1 MSEEVGG
8 FLSSFFVGQQSLE
21 EDHEKQKAQRKADVL
36 AGKPRNVT
44 QEAIDNVLRVRQIR
58 RYYADLEHMV
68 RWELG
73 MPDLWTEIT
82 EERDRLTEE
91 RALLKQKQEEQER
104 IARLKREHKLNMIKQ
119 YSWIAVALVT
129 AIVFTIGNIWAL
141 QELVELDRARRWGY

>member
-1 MSEEVGG
+1 MGG

-21 EDHEKQKAQRKADVL
+21 EEHEKQKVQRKADVL

-44 QEAIDNVLRVRQIR
+44 QEAIDNVMRVRQIR

-104 IARLKREHKLNMIKQ
+104 IAKLKKEHKLNMIRQ
-119 YSWIAVALVT
+119 YSWIAAALVG
-129 AIVFTIGNIWAL
+129 AIVFTIGNIWAI
-141 QELVELDRARRWGY
+141 QELVELDRLRRWGY

>member
-1 MSEEVGG
+1 
-8 FLSSFFVGQQSLE
+8 LSSFFVGQQTLE
-21 EDHEKQKAQRKADVL
+21 EEHEKQKVQRKADVL

-44 QEAIDNVLRVRQIR
+44 QEAIDNVMRVRQIR

-91 RALLKQKQEEQER
+91 RELLKKKQDELER
-104 IARLKREHKLNMIKQ
+104 IATLKRKYQLQLIEE
-119 YSWIAVALVT
+119 YSWIAVAIVC
-129 AIVFTIGNIWAL
+129 AIVFIIGNLWAL
-141 QELVELDRARRWGY
+141 QELVELDRVRRWGF

>member
-1 MSEEVGG
+1 
-8 FLSSFFVGQQSLE
+8 LSSFFVGQQTLE
-21 EDHEKQKAQRKADVL
+21 EEHEKQKVQRKADVL

-44 QEAIDNVLRVRQIR
+44 QEAIDNVMRVRQIR

-91 RALLKQKQEEQER
+91 RALLKKKQDELER
-104 IARLKREHKLNMIKQ
+104 IATLKRKYQLQLIEE
-119 YSWIAVALVT
+119 YSWIAVAIVC
-129 AIVFTIGNIWAL
+129 AIVFIIGNLWAL
-141 QELVELDRARRWGY
+141 QELVELDRIRRWGY

>member
-1 MSEEVGG
+1 M
-8 FLSSFFVGQQSLE
+8 SSFFVGQQTLE
-21 EDHEKQKAQRKADVL
+21 EEHEKQKVQRKADVM

-44 QEAIDNVLRVRQIR
+44 QEAIDNVMRVRQIR

-91 RALLKQKQEEQER
+91 RALLKKKQDELER
-104 IARLKREHKLNMIKQ
+104 IATLKRKYQLQLIEE
-119 YSWIAVALVT
+119 YSWIAVAIVC
-129 AIVFTIGNIWAL
+129 AIVFIIGNLWAL
-141 QELVELDRARRWGY
+141 QELVTLDRVRRWGY

>member
-1 MSEEVGG
+1 M
-8 FLSSFFVGQQSLE
+8 SSFFVGQQTLE
-21 EDHEKQKAQRKADVL
+21 EEHEKQKVQRKADVM

-44 QEAIDNVLRVRQIR
+44 QEAIDNVMRVRQIR

-91 RALLKQKQEEQER
+91 RALLKKKQDELER
-104 IARLKREHKLNMIKQ
+104 IAKLKRKYQLQLFEE
-119 YSWIAVALVT
+119 YSWIAVAIVC
-129 AIVFTIGNIWAL
+129 AIVFIIGNLWAL
-141 QELVELDRARRWGY
+141 QELVVLDRIRRWGF